1 MLLYSKIQSIN
12 ATEENLKE
20 TPRESIS
27 KLIYRGRC
35 KLVTYFANW
44 IHWVNVYIEKKYIF
58 LFNTSKIQRNSQS
71 SEGMSDLVLTIFCQ
85 IRIKEFFSSSHLPHL
100 TALNFNHL
108 WMALINTVLYVSK
121 QKWLWIH
128 CEFREIFTVSSGCL
142 PNQVRFTRWPKHVL
156 SLAFCPLAPYFSAHF
171 NTRSLS
177 FYHLERYLVAFRC
190 VASCILA
197 NAA

>member
-1 MLLYSKIQSIN
+1 MYILKKI
-12 ATEENLKE
+12 
-20 TPRESIS
+20 
-27 KLIYRGRC
+27 
-35 KLVTYFANW
+35 
-44 IHWVNVYIEKKYIF
+44 YIF

-71 SEGMSDLVLTIFCQ
+71 SERMSDLVLTIFCQ
-85 IRIKEFFSSSHLPHL
+85 IRIQEFFSSSHLSHL
-100 TALNFNHL
+100 TAPNFNDL

-156 SLAFCPLAPYFSAHF
+156 SLAFCPLTPYFSAHF

-197 NAA
+197 NTA